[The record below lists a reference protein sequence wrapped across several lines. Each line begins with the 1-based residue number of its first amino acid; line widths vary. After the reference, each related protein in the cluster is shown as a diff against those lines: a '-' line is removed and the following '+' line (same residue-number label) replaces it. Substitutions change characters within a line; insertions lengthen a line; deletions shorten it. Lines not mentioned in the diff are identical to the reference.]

1 MEDNINSQGDCQS
14 SGEQSSGG
22 TVATRMGVIYRIT
35 NKINGKPYVGQ
46 TRQKLSQRIYG
57 HKSNKGK
64 SAIDAAIAKYGWKNF
79 TVEIIEVCPVESLN
93 EKERYWIAK
102 LNSKA
107 PNGYNLTDGGDGL
120 VGCTQE
126 TRDKMSLAK
135 KGKKR
140 KPHSSETRAKMSAK
154 AKGRP
159 SSNKGKHLSE
169 ETRAKLSASNTGK
182 KHTSETRAKIS
193 ASNKGENNPNYGK
206 HRSPETK
213 AKISAAEKGKHLS
226 EETRAKISAAR
237 KAYFARKKAVENGGK
252 K

>member
-1 MEDNINSQGDCQS
+1 MENNINSQGDCQS
-14 SGEQSSGG
+14 SGEQSSGV

-107 PNGYNLTDGGDGL
+107 PNGYNLTDGGDG
-120 VGCTQE
+120 CT
-126 TRDKMSLAK
+126 
-135 KGKKR
+135 GY
-140 KPHSSETRAKMSAK
+140 
-154 AKGRP
+154 
-159 SSNKGKHLSE
+159 
-169 ETRAKLSASNTGK
+169 
-182 KHTSETRAKIS
+182 KHTAKSRAKIS
-193 ASNKGENNPNYGK
+193 ANHADVSGENNPQYGK
-206 HRSPETK
+206 PLSEEQK
-213 AKISAAEKGKHLS
+213 AKISASEKGKLAWNKGKKMS
-226 EETRAKISAAR
+226 EEQKRKLSVARTGKKYGSRSPETCAKISAAL
-237 KAYFARKKAVENGGK
+237 KAYWARKKLESQNK
-252 K
+252 S